1 MKLRTIA
8 LSSAFAALLA
18 PNASAHRFWV
28 IPSTSVL
35 SGESPWVCFD
45 AAVSNDLFFP
55 NHHAPALDWFTATA
69 PDGSPVELQNGSVGK
84 YRTTFDLEL
93 AKPGTYRVA
102 TVRGGVFA
110 RWEENGEGQRWRGT
124 AEELEGSGVLDKPD
138 VSLMLSDSRTETF
151 VTAGEPT
158 TPEPSGKGLE
168 LVFRD
173 NHPNDLYAGEEATF
187 TLHQDSKPAAGVEVT
202 VIKGDDRYRDEV
214 GAITVTTGE
223 DGTFTVTW
231 PEAGRY
237 WLNTAVEGASVEVAG
252 KQAEQ
257 RASYTATFEVLPE

>member
-1 MKLRTIA
+1 MQLRTIA
-8 LSSAFAALLA
+8 LSSAFVALLA
-18 PNASAHRFWV
+18 PNASAHRFWL

-35 SGESPWVCFD
+35 SGEDPWVCFD

-55 NHHAPALDWFTATA
+55 NHHAPALDGFTATG
-69 PDGSPVELQNGSVGK
+69 PEGSELELQNGAVGK

-93 AKPGTYRVA
+93 ADPGTYRVA

-110 RWEENGEGQRWRGT
+110 RWQEEGGEQRWRGS
-124 AEELEGSGVLDKPD
+124 AEELEESGVLDKPELR
-138 VSLMLSDSRTETF
+138 LMLSDSRTETF

-158 TPEPSGKGLE
+158 TPEPSGEGLE
-168 LVFRD
+168 LVFGET
-173 NHPNDLYAGEEATF
+173 HPNDLFAGEEAAF
-187 TLHQDSKPAAGVEVT
+187 TLQLNGKPAAGVEVT
-202 VIKGDDRYRDEV
+202 VIKGDDRYRNEV
-214 GAITVTTGE
+214 GAITATTGE
-223 DGTFTVTW
+223 DGSFTVTW

-237 WLNTAVEGASVEVAG
+237 WLNAAVNGESVEVAG